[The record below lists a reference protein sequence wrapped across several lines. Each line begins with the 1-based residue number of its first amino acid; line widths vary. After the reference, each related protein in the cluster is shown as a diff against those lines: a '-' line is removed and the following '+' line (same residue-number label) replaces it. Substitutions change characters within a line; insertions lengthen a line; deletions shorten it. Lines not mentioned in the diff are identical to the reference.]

1 MSYILDA
8 LRKAEQ
14 ARPIGTV
21 PTIETLHP
29 APVPQARTRWWPWAV
44 VAVGLANAA
53 TLGWIF
59 SAPPAPVTP
68 VAPVAPATTAA
79 AAPSTAASST
89 PAPGP
94 ALASESIRA
103 QTEPETPP
111 TSVVV
116 PGSDPVSTAAPAPIA
131 PTLQVPPTR
140 PAAVPPPS
148 RAPGVAKAPPVDSPA
163 VPSPRMRVDV
173 PAISEPRATE
183 TKRAPAPAV
192 SAAVKDEV
200 PAAFREAFPT
210 AKLDALVYAD
220 TPAGRMAFINGRR
233 YGEGDSLDPQTRI
246 DEITQEGVV
255 LRHRGQRFLL
265 R

>member
-29 APVPQARTRWWPWAV
+29 APVPLAKTRWWPWAV
-44 VAVGLANAA
+44 VAVGVANAA
-53 TLGWIF
+53 TLAWIF
-59 SAPPAPVTP
+59 SAPSAPVTP
-68 VAPVAPATTAA
+68 VAPVAPAATVA
-79 AAPSTAASST
+79 AAPATGAS
-89 PAPGP
+89 PAPAP
-94 ALASESIRA
+94 ALTSEPIRP
-103 QTEPETPP
+103 QSEPET
-111 TSVVV
+111 SIANV
-116 PGSDPVSTAAPAPIA
+116 PASDPVSTAAPAPSA
-131 PTLQVPPTR
+131 PTLQGSPTR
-140 PAAVPPPS
+140 PPAVAPPA
-148 RAPGVAKAPPVDSPA
+148 RAPRVAKAPAVDSPA

-173 PAISEPRATE
+173 PAPPEPRAVE

-220 TPAGRMAFINGRR
+220 APAGRMAFINGRR